1 MKDLSGFK
9 NKRITV
15 MGLGLNRG
23 GLGVTKFLAEAGVN
37 VLVTD
42 LKTECEL
49 QDSLNELKEYHN
61 IKYVLGK
68 HRVEDFVER
77 DMIIQNP
84 GVPRCSQYLQI
95 ARENGVPIETDL
107 SLFLRI
113 CPSKKIIAVGGTKG
127 KSTVTDLVYLI
138 FCRAGKDI
146 VHAGNIGI
154 SVFEVLSKIKNDTL
168 VLLEISSWQLEGIQQ
183 LLFKPQVA
191 VLTNILPDHL
201 DRYDSFEEYA
211 RSEEL
216 ICKYLGEKDYLVTSL
231 DNPVTKNLAQRITA
245 DIFWFSTEKKVPRG
259 CNLEDGKLL
268 YKCADKKIQFAK
280 TSDIIIP
287 GNHNISNIMAA
298 ANVGFILGLS
308 LSDISEGIKNFQGVP
323 NRLEKIR
330 TLKGINFY
338 NDTCATTPE
347 AAAAAIQ
354 SFPETPLILI
364 LGGKDKKLNYDC
376 LCRNIINSNN
386 IVHLFVLRHPE
397 YDASEMIISNLEE
410 NNFQKKIHICQ
421 SLPEAVKKAYSL
433 AKPGTNILLSP
444 AATSFGLFIN
454 EFDRGRVF
462 RQAVSE
468 LL

>member
-1 MKDLSGFK
+1 MKDLSVLK
-9 NKRITV
+9 NKKITV

-23 GLGVTKFLAEAGVN
+23 GLGVTKFLAESGAEL
-37 VLVTD
+37 LVTD
-42 LKTECEL
+42 LKKESEL
-49 QDSLNELKEYHN
+49 KDSLNELKEYHS
-61 IKYVLGK
+61 IKYVLGE
-68 HRVEDFVER
+68 HRVEDFVGR

-84 GVPRCSQYLQI
+84 GVPRYSQYLQI
-95 ARENGVPIETDL
+95 ARENGIPIETDL
-107 SLFLRI
+107 SIFLRI

-154 SVFEVLSKIKNDTL
+154 SVFEILPKIKPDTL

-183 LLFKPQVA
+183 LLFKPHVA

-211 RSEEL
+211 NSEGL
-216 ICKYLGEKDYLVTSL
+216 ICKYLEKTDFLITSL
-231 DNPVTKNLAQRITA
+231 DNPVTKNLSRQITA
-245 DIFWFSTEKKVPRG
+245 DVLWFSTEREVSQG
-259 CNLEDGKLL
+259 SYLENDKLL
-268 YKCADKKIQFAK
+268 FRCADKQVQFAEI
-280 TSDIIIP
+280 SDILIP

-330 TLKGINFY
+330 TLKRINFY

-364 LGGKDKKLNYDC
+364 LGGKDKRLNYDC

-386 IVHLFVLRHPE
+386 IVQLFVLRHPE
-397 YDASEMIISNLEE
+397 YDASEIIIKKLEE
-410 NNFQKKIHICQ
+410 NNFQKKTHICQ